1 MNSPDRRDIR
11 FWFRNRVVSV
21 TGPSPQTTVLRWL
34 REHRG
39 DTGTKEGCAE
49 GDCGACT
56 VAVASWDG
64 KLTIRAMNS
73 CLLFL
78 PALDGKA
85 LFTVE
90 DLADGAE
97 LHPVQRTLVD
107 AHASQCGFCTPG
119 FAMSLWADY
128 QTRDK
133 APTREE
139 AEAVLAG
146 NLCRCTGYRPIL
158 EAAAAAWELPSR
170 RVDSD
175 ALVKTLKEF
184 AALEPLTY
192 EGEGQTWLAP
202 RSADGLADA
211 VAAQPDARIVA
222 GATDVGLWVT
232 KGMRHLGPIIS
243 VAAVGELKTV
253 HEDEDSLVLGAGLP
267 LTDAFAAMSERWPE
281 IAELATRFA
290 SPPVRNAGTLGG
302 NVANGSPIGDSMP
315 LLLALGSSVILR
327 KASRTRELPLEEFYL
342 AYQKTAREPGEV
354 VVALRIP
361 LRRPDE
367 IVRTWKV
374 SKRRD
379 QDISAV
385 CGAFSLVVENGRVS
399 RARLAYGGVAAT
411 PKRASNAEKV
421 IIGKVFD
428 ESALASARGALKAD
442 FTPLTDGR
450 ATAAY
455 RALVAANLLT
465 RLQAEVEAAR

>member
-1 MNSPDRRDIR
+1 VSNPDRKDIR

-21 TGPSPQTTVLRWL
+21 TGPSPQLTVLRWL

-64 KLTIRAMNS
+64 RLTIRAMNS

-78 PALDGKA
+78 PAIDGKA

-90 DLADGAE
+90 DLADGTE
-97 LHPVQRTLVD
+97 LHPVQRALVD

-128 QTRDK
+128 QTRET
-133 APTREE
+133 APTR
-139 AEAVLAG
+139 AETEVVLAG
-146 NLCRCTGYRPIL
+146 NLCRCTGYRPIFD
-158 EAAAAAWELPSR
+158 AAAAAWDLPAR
-170 RVDSD
+170 RVDHD

-184 AALEPLTY
+184 AELEPLSY

-202 RSADGLADA
+202 RSADELAAA

-222 GATDVGLWVT
+222 GATDVALWVT
-232 KGMRHLGPIIS
+232 KGLRSLGPIIS
-243 VAAVGELKTV
+243 VASVTELKTV
-253 HEDEDSLVLGAGLP
+253 HDDEGSLVIGAGLP
-267 LTDAFAAMSERWPE
+267 LTDAFAVIAERWPE
-281 IAELATRFA
+281 TAELAARFA

-315 LLLALGSSVILR
+315 LLLALGASVILR
-327 KASRTRELPLEEFYL
+327 KGSRTRELPLDQFYL

-354 VVALRIP
+354 LAAIRIP
-361 LRRPDE
+361 ARHPGE

-385 CGAFSLVVENGRVS
+385 CGAFSLLIDGGRVS

-411 PKRASNAEKV
+411 PKRAINAEH
-421 IIGKVFD
+421 IITGKQFD
-428 ESALASARGALKAD
+428 PSSLEAARLALSED

-455 RALVAANLLT
+455 RAVVAANLLT
-465 RLQAEVEAAR
+465 RLQAEVEAVR